1 MNQFREMLVRFMR
14 GRYGTD
20 QLYMGMLVLAL
31 ALMLVNLFSGW
42 SVLTMFTWVLLALM
56 LFRSFSRN
64 IRRRSMENLWF
75 LKLWQPVR
83 NKGGLTVRRVKE
95 FRTHRFRTCPSCR
108 TVLRLPRKRGKHTVV
123 CPKCR
128 NSFKVR
134 ILF

>member
-31 ALMLVNLFSGW
+31 ALMLVNLFAGW
-42 SVLTMFTWVLLALM
+42 SVLTLITWVLLALM

-64 IRRRSMENLWF
+64 VGRRSLENLKF

-83 NKGGLTVRRVKE
+83 NKAGLTIRRLKE

-108 TVLRLPRKRGKHTVV
+108 AVLRLPRKRGKHTVV

>member
-31 ALMLVNLFSGW
+31 ALMLVNLFAGW
-42 SVLTMFTWVLLALM
+42 SVLTLITWVLLALM

-64 IRRRSMENLWF
+64 VGRRSLENLKF

-83 NKGGLTVRRVKE
+83 NKAGLTIRRLKE
-95 FRTHRFRTCPSCR
+95 FRTHRFRT
-108 TVLRLPRKRGKHTVV
+108 
-123 CPKCR
+123 
-128 NSFKVR
+128 
-134 ILF
+134 

>member
-31 ALMLVNLFSGW
+31 ALMLVNLFAGW
-42 SVLTMFTWVLLALM
+42 SVLTLITWVLLALM

-64 IRRRSMENLWF
+64 IGRRSLENLKF

-83 NKGGLTVRRVKE
+83 NKGSLTVRRVKE

-108 TVLRLPRKRGKHTVV
+108 AVLRLPRKRGKHTVA